1 MPLLKYFLTVGAALT
16 VGLFAL
22 NAYLEP
28 TPADIA
34 AKVSAAP
41 TTASVL
47 YFAAPTTAPIKKS
60 K

>member
-1 MPLLKYFLTVGAALT
+1 MPLLKYFLAVGTALT
-16 VGLFAL
+16 VGLFVL
-22 NAYLEP
+22 SAYLEP
-28 TPADIA
+28 TPADTA

-47 YFAAPTTAPIKKS
+47 YFAAPIKKS

>member
-16 VGLFAL
+16 VGLL
-22 NAYLEP
+22 VLSAYLEP
-28 TPADIA
+28 TPSDTA

-47 YFAAPTTAPIKKS
+47 NFAAPASAPVKKS

>member
-16 VGLFAL
+16 VGLFVL
-22 NAYLEP
+22 SAYLEP
-28 TPADIA
+28 TPADTA

-47 YFAAPTTAPIKKS
+47 YFAAPAAAPIKKS

>member
-1 MPLLKYFLTVGAALT
+1 MPLLKYFLTVGTALT
-16 VGLFAL
+16 VGLFVL
-22 NAYLEP
+22 SAYLEP
-28 TPADIA
+28 TPADTA

-47 YFAAPTTAPIKKS
+47 HFAAPIAAPIKKS